1 MIASPWRKL
10 GGGSVSALAGGRL
23 PPSLPAGGSRPQSA
37 IARKAQGGEMMEAL
51 TRREWKR
58 EKRRLWWRKNED
70 KVIGAAMAPVA
81 LTMMGFII
89 KASGVIESGK
99 LFEILLQAV
108 IVFVLATLCVGTI
121 AAIIKLWV
129 NNDGKSD
136 L

>member
-1 MIASPWRKL
+1 
-10 GGGSVSALAGGRL
+10 
-23 PPSLPAGGSRPQSA
+23 
-37 IARKAQGGEMMEAL
+37 MMEAL

-121 AAIIKLWV
+121 AAIIKLWMG
-129 NNDGKSD
+129 GKD
-136 L
+136 E